1 MIIYKTT
8 NTINGKIYVG
18 KDCSNNSKYLGSGSI
33 LKSAIKKYGKENFIK
48 EILEEC
54 TSPEYLKE
62 REIYWISKLNSRDPL
77 IGYNISPGGDGFMK
91 GVKQS
96 DEHIKKRANSNRGKK
111 RSDETRSKISK
122 ANKGQKS
129 WAKGTTKSKETREK
143 MSQSAKGRKLSDE
156 TRIKVGESAKGRPA
170 WNKGL
175 KTPED
180 IKKKLSE
187 AKKGKKLSLEHI
199 EKISA
204 SNTGRKN
211 TDEAKNNMREAWKKR
226 KLTSSF

>member
-96 DEHIKKRANSNRGKK
+96 DEHIKKEQTPTGERREATKQDQRFQRPIKDKNHGPKEPQNQKKQGKK
-111 RSDETRSKISK
+111 CLNLLRAE
-122 ANKGQKS
+122 NYQ
-129 WAKGTTKSKETREK
+129 
-143 MSQSAKGRKLSDE
+143 MKLE
-156 TRIKVGESAKGRPA
+156 
-170 WNKGL
+170 
-175 KTPED
+175 
-180 IKKKLSE
+180 
-187 AKKGKKLSLEHI
+187 
-199 EKISA
+199 
-204 SNTGRKN
+204 
-211 TDEAKNNMREAWKKR
+211 
-226 KLTSSF
+226 